1 MQSSTPI
8 RSRLPPSPVSAVPI
22 RTTPAKA
29 SPRPT
34 ARYVV
39 NFSLRN
45 TVAST
50 AMMIGLTWS
59 SIEAVP
65 ASTWCSPSL
74 RETL

>member
-1 MQSSTPI
+1 M
-8 RSRLPPSPVSAVPI
+8 
-22 RTTPAKA
+22 
-29 SPRPT
+29 

-45 TVAST
+45 IVAST
-50 AMMIGLTWS
+50 AMMIGVTWS

-74 RETL
+74 SETL